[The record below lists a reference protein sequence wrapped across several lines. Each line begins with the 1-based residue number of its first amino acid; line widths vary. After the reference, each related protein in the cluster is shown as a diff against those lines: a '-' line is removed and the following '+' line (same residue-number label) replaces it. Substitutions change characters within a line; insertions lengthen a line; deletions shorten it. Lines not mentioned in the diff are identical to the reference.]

1 MLVIVIFPIFSQ
13 LMQREDQLK
22 EKSSSS
28 DCDKTRTITKNCREQ
43 QDTGGTGSVLSKFY
57 ISPVGLLLDPLDL
70 HPALLLLSVGV
81 YPKLQDR
88 NFTNSIKKLV
98 NIYKVGGGTLLM
110 QTVSC

>member
-1 MLVIVIFPIFSQ
+1 MQPPLELSLQDLKILISVIVIFRIFSQ

-57 ISPVGLLLDPLDL
+57 ISPVGLFLDQLDL
-70 HPALLLLSVGV
+70 TPPSSSCLLVFIQNF
-81 YPKLQDR
+81 KIETLQTR
-88 NFTNSIKKLV
+88 SKNL
-98 NIYKVGGGTLLM
+98 
-110 QTVSC
+110 